1 MQDKKLRERQLLN
14 NINLTV
20 SDNFKVERYH
30 YLSKKL
36 QLGKVSNAEHSELAI
51 LANSEEKMRNQRV
64 KYMIELSQIREV
76 SLSQVMKSLG
86 LTPIAPD

>member
-1 MQDKKLRERQLLN
+1 M
-14 NINLTV
+14 
-20 SDNFKVERYH
+20 
-30 YLSKKL
+30 
-36 QLGKVSNAEHSELAI
+36 QLGKISNAEHSELAI
-51 LANSEEKMRNQRV
+51 LANSEEEMRNQRV